1 MDDKTKSMLTR
12 WQTLE
17 SDEGL
22 KKVRFY
28 IYMLGL
34 VGLLFCMFTVV
45 GVATGINPIA
55 TAISAA
61 IMGWIVAET
70 NALRNRSSQWPI
82 FQRYID
88 WKRVHEDLCNKK

>member
-1 MDDKTKSMLTR
+1 MDDHTKSILTR

-17 SDEGL
+17 GGEGL

-28 IYMLGL
+28 SYVLWL
-34 VGLLFCMFTVV
+34 VGLLSCIFTVV
-45 GVATGINPIA
+45 GVAIGINPIA

-61 IMGWIVAET
+61 ITGWIVAET
-70 NALRNRSSQWPI
+70 NALRNRISQWPI

-88 WKRVHEDLCNKK
+88 WKRVHEDLCDK